1 MGIFF
6 VKLGFLGGKIMLIY
20 FQKEYT
26 AESFSEITDKIR
38 PSLIS
43 FLCVCSLQLGWKRM
57 ADWLVRNWLLNTLRF
72 HFISASVDSSWLSL
86 TSSLLVL
93 PISLAVNS
101 LHESLVNEV
110 LKLKR
115 AFVSGWPEPWFA
127 PLPCFANKIWYAVL
141 VQFRAYVL
149 SSFALFQ
156 TATFSSHASHKLI
169 KKNFVLLSYY
179 SSLSS
184 AI

>member
-86 TSSLLVL
+86 TSLLVL